1 MKNISKCILKQKKRL
16 RRKFNKLSERDKKRR
31 GLDEKK

>member
-31 GLDEKK
+31 GLDENK

>member
-16 RRKFNKLSERDKKRR
+16 RRKFNKLSERDTKRR
-31 GLDEKK
+31 GLDKKK